1 MTHRFEVLL
10 SQQLVFF
17 IHLDLSFD
25 LFKHDFVPAQEQ
37 IEVAFLELLNEGI
50 ANLLYNLK
58 EPVSKESKIGYHDDY
73 KEKEFHILA

>member
-25 LFKHDFVPAQEQ
+25 LFKHDFVAAQEQ

-50 ANLLYNLK
+50 ANLLYNFK
-58 EPVSKESKIGYHDDY
+58 EPVPKESNVWYHNDNE
-73 KEKEFHILA
+73 EKEFHILA

>member
-1 MTHRFEVLL
+1 MTHWFEVLL

-17 IHLDLSFD
+17 IYLDLSFD
-25 LFKHDFVPAQEQ
+25 LLKHDFVAAQEK

-58 EPVSKESKIGYHDDY
+58 EPVPKESKVGYHDDY
-73 KEKEFHILA
+73 EEKEFHIFA